1 MKLTDQLKIEILADG
16 VISVSTDKISGTNHV
31 SADEFLAEVSRLSGG
46 ERVTTKKKNRFAHSH
61 SHSHGVVHSHG

>member
-1 MKLTDQLKIEILADG
+1 MPDTMKLEILSDG
-16 VISVSTDKISGTNHV
+16 TISVSTDKISGQNHV
-31 SADEFLAEVSRLSGG
+31 SADEFLAEIEKLAGG